1 MKKIISWFG
10 FDVNSANGLKCA
22 ICYDSICYDSTKDKS
37 IKLTCGHIFGK
48 SCMRKW
54 VESTNQRKCLFCN
67 NQLTDNEIKE
77 IKNIP
82 LQERV
87 IIILEKPIILIGRAI
102 LDYVPAF
109 AAGAAFFG
117 AIVGASAGAVAGA
130 SAGAVAGVVV
140 ITAPTALITAGA
152 AAGAVAAIAEVD
164 RGVGAAVGAAAG
176 AAAGAA
182 VGIGGFDVAA
192 AAGVVAPAA
201 VGFLGATIGGGLGV
215 MGGTLGALFVY
226 DEQEMNPVVL

>member
-1 MKKIISWFG
+1 M
-10 FDVNSANGLKCA
+10 NSANGLKCA

-102 LDYVPAF
+102 LDYVPGF

-130 SAGAVAGVVV
+130 SAGVVV
-140 ITAPTALITAGA
+140 ITATTALITAGA

-164 RGVGAAVGAAAG
+164 RGVGTAV
-176 AAAGAA
+176 GAA

-201 VGFLGATIGGGLGV
+201 VGFLGATIGGGSGLWAG
-215 MGGTLGALFVY
+215 L
-226 DEQEMNPVVL
+226 